1 MGINID
7 IKEQK
12 GNPGFNPITSN
23 RSPIKYQSTQNP
35 GFLKTKQKKKRKKLI
50 KPVSKNIKKKKKDK
64 DQVFDEET
72 QKGKD
77 FEEKNYQRERTQ
89 MGKWE
94 NLRSKRTHIKK

>member
-1 MGINID
+1 MDINID

-50 KPVSKNIKKKKKDK
+50 KLVSKNIKKKKTKIK
-64 DQVFDEET
+64 FLMKKPKKAKILKRKITKE
-72 QKGKD
+72 
-77 FEEKNYQRERTQ
+77 REPR
-89 MGKWE
+89 WE
-94 NLRSKRTHIKK
+94 SGRI